1 MAGWALKVL
10 VALLAIFSFQHARA
24 QSSDWPSRP
33 ISLIVSYPPGSGTDS
48 VARVLAEQ
56 MSRSLGQQVIVE
68 NRPGASGRIGTL
80 WVARSRPDGYALLF
94 GTGAELTVAP
104 ITVKSMPY
112 DPLRDLLPVMLI
124 SKSLGMVVSS
134 PDFGPGTLAELVSYA
149 KAHPGKL
156 NYGSGGN
163 NSIPHLLGQQFN
175 LAAGIVTTH
184 VPYKG
189 AGPMLIDL
197 TSGRLQ
203 YAFSSPGA
211 SLAYVQAGKL
221 KALAIA
227 ASHRLPAL
235 PDVATMNEQGFPGF
249 DDGTWFGLLVPA
261 KTPGTIVARLHGE
274 MQSALAAPEVRKV
287 LADLYIQPIASTPEE
302 FGRFLRSETDRY
314 RQLAARLGIKPE

>member
-1 MAGWALKVL
+1 
-10 VALLAIFSFQHARA
+10 
-24 QSSDWPSRP
+24 
-33 ISLIVSYPPGSGTDS
+33 
-48 VARVLAEQ
+48 
-56 MSRSLGQQVIVE
+56 
-68 NRPGASGRIGTL
+68 
-80 WVARSRPDGYALLF
+80 
-94 GTGAELTVAP
+94 
-104 ITVKSMPY
+104 
-112 DPLRDLLPVMLI
+112 
-124 SKSLGMVVSS
+124 MVVSA
-134 PDFGPGTLAELVSYA
+134 PDLKPNTLGELISYA

-227 ASHRLPAL
+227 APHRLPAL
-235 PDVATMNEQGFPGF
+235 PDVATMDEQGFPGF
-249 DDGTWFGLLVPA
+249 DDGTWFGLLAPA
-261 KTPGTIVARLHGE
+261 KTPETIVARLHGE
-274 MQSALAAPEVRKV
+274 LKSALAAPEVRKT
-287 LADLYIQPIASTPEE
+287 LAELYIQPVASTPEE
-302 FGRFLRSETDRY
+302 FGRFLQSETDRY
-314 RQLAARLGIKPE
+314 RQLALRLGIKPE